1 MEQPQIAPKTRSP
14 RQGAGSP
21 ESAALWTIVTN
32 VNCVRKVL
40 KHRDRP
46 RSVRRAR
53 LLTDTFP
60 RKATVLFCA
69 GSITVATL
77 AGPAAIVSN
86 ASVPTAHSMISAIAP
101 ADAKSDFEAA
111 KQQLAAASGAVQAAE
126 DAADAAAAKLP
137 EANNALKR
145 AEAAVA
151 DAVAAQGP
159 AEKARADALAV
170 QADAERAHADA
181 EAAVKAAQDAV
192 AKQQAQVTRA
202 QERIDAVK
210 SQIALLARQSYIS
223 GSESVELGILLQSQD
238 PAQFA
243 DLLQAMARISRGNS
257 TVFKQ
262 MTALRAELAAQLV
275 QLNTMKQAAAGRED
289 VAQEKA
295 AEAVSRAS
303 DAQDKADAIQALA
316 NKAQAARDGAAN
328 ARAAIVALVDQ
339 RKQEVA
345 RALALRRQ
353 IKATYERLQAK
364 LTKAQGVANTHGT
377 RRDAKAAL
385 AWGMKYVG
393 SGASYNG
400 LCLAFVDDAYNPS
413 GGRVGT
419 AIAQWYRA
427 KAAGY
432 GHPGDRNPP
441 VGAQVFWWSGN
452 PARHIALYA
461 GGGMVLTTGA
471 YGGKVGL
478 VTMKHLDGYGP
489 YLGWAEAYYG

>member
-1 MEQPQIAPKTRSP
+1 M
-14 RQGAGSP
+14 
-21 ESAALWTIVTN
+21 IV
-32 VNCVRKVL
+32 
-40 KHRDRP
+40 
-46 RSVRRAR
+46 
-53 LLTDTFP
+53 
-60 RKATVLFCA
+60 CA
-69 GSITVATL
+69 GAIAVATL
-77 AGPAAIVSN
+77 SGPIAGVSS
-86 ASVPTAHSMISAIAP
+86 ASVPAARSMVSAIAP
-101 ADAKSDFEAA
+101 ADTKADVAAA
-111 KQQLAAASGAVQAAE
+111 KQQLSAASDAVQAAE

-137 EANNALKR
+137 DANSALTR

-151 DAVAAQGP
+151 DAVAAQAP
-159 AEKARADALAV
+159 AEKARAAALVVQSAAEKAHTDAV
-170 QADAERAHADA
+170 ES
-181 EAAVKAAQDAV
+181 VKAAQAAV
-192 AKQQAQVTRA
+192 IRQQDQVKRA
-202 QERIDAVK
+202 QDRIDAVK
-210 SQIALLARQSYIS
+210 SQIAVLARQSYIS
-223 GSESVELGILLQSQD
+223 GSESVELSILMESQD

-243 DLLQAMARISRGNS
+243 DQLQALARVSRGNS

-275 QLNTMKQAAAGRED
+275 ELNTMKQAAANRED
-289 VAQEKA
+289 VAQSKA
-295 AEAVSRAS
+295 DEAIARAA
-303 DAQDKADAIQALA
+303 DAQEKADAIRALA
-316 NKAQAARDGAAN
+316 GKAQAARDSAAT
-328 ARAAIVALVDQ
+328 ARSNIVSLVEQ

-345 RALALRRQ
+345 RALTLRRA
-353 IKATYERLQAK
+353 IKKTYEKLQAK
-364 LTKAQGVANTHGT
+364 LTAAQGVAKTHGT

-452 PARHIALYA
+452 AARHIALYA